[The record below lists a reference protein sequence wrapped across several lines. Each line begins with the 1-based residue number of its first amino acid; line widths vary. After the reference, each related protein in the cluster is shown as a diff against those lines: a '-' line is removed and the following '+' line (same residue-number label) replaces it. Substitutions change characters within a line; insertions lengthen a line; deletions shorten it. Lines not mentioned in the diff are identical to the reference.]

1 MRMQKVRRLFWF
13 TSLAALVLLAS
24 GGTALAAVKLVKGQT
39 IYIPSYAN
47 VISGPPIYMMVP
59 LRANLVTN
67 ISGPPIYMV
76 VPLRANLVIH
86 NTDPSQAITI
96 ARIDEYDTEGKK
108 VSSYLTAPVTLNPL
122 GAMRVV
128 VKKSKK
134 EAEGLGANF
143 IIQWQA
149 EKKVNEPIIECL
161 IIGSLGAQGFSFAT
175 QGRVIKEQAE

>member
-1 MRMQKVRRLFWF
+1 MRMQVMKRLFWF
-13 TSLAALVLLAS
+13 AGLAALGLFFSS
-24 GGTALAAVKLVKGQT
+24 GPALAAVKLVKGQT
-39 IYIPSYAN
+39 VYIPSYSN
-47 VISGPPIYMMVP
+47 VISGPPIYM
-59 LRANLVTN
+59 T
-67 ISGPPIYMV
+67 

-86 NTDPSQAITI
+86 NTDPSQAITV

-108 VSSYLTAPVTLNPL
+108 VSSYLTAPVVLNPM

-128 VKKSKK
+128 VKESKK

-149 EKKVNEPIIECL
+149 EKKVTEPIIECL

-175 QGRVIKEQAE
+175 QGRVTQEQTE

>member
-1 MRMQKVRRLFWF
+1 MLMKKVSWVCFR
-13 TSLAALVLLAS
+13 TMLAALLVVS
-24 GGTALAAVKLVKGQT
+24 WGGVVQGAAKLVKGQT
-39 IYIPSYAN
+39 VYIPSYSN
-47 VISGPPIYMMVP
+47 V
-59 LRANLVTN
+59 

-86 NTDPSQAITI
+86 NTDPSQAISI

-108 VSSYLTAPVTLNPL
+108 VSSYLKAPVTLNPL

-128 VKKSKK
+128 VKESKK

-161 IIGSLGAQGFSFAT
+161 IIGSLGAQGFSFNT
-175 QGRVIKEQAE
+175 QGRIIKEQTE

>member
-1 MRMQKVRRLFWF
+1 MRKVKRWFWF
-13 TSLAALVLLAS
+13 TSLAALVLFFS

-47 VISGPPIYMMVP
+47 VISGPPV
-59 LRANLVTN
+59 
-67 ISGPPIYMV
+67 YMV
-76 VPLRANLVIH
+76 VPLRANLLIH

-96 ARIDEYDTEGKK
+96 ARVDEYDTEGKK
-108 VSSYLTAPVTLNPL
+108 VNSYLKAPITLNPL

-128 VKKSKK
+128 VKESKK

-149 EKKVNEPIIECL
+149 EKQVNEPIIECL
-161 IIGSLGAQGFSFAT
+161 IIGSSGAQGYSFAT
-175 QGRVIKEQAE
+175 QGRIIKEQAE

>member
-1 MRMQKVRRLFWF
+1 MRTKKVSRLFLF
-13 TSLAALVLLAS
+13 TSLTALVLISS
-24 GGTALAAVKLVKGQT
+24 GGTAAAAVKLVKSQT

-47 VISGPPIYMMVP
+47 V
-59 LRANLVTN
+59 

-86 NTDPSQAITI
+86 NTDPSQAITLE
-96 ARIDEYDTEGKK
+96 RIDEYDTVGNK
-108 VSSYLTAPVTLNPL
+108 VSSYLKAPVTLNPL

-128 VKKSKK
+128 VKESKK

-149 EKKVNEPIIECL
+149 EKKVNEPIVECL
-161 IIGSLGAQGFSFAT
+161 IIGSLGAQGFSFTT
-175 QGRVIKEQAE
+175 QGRIIKEQVD

>member
-1 MRMQKVRRLFWF
+1 MRMQVMKRLFWF
-13 TSLAALVLLAS
+13 TGLAAMALFFS
-24 GGTALAAVKLVKGQT
+24 GGPALAGVKLVKGQT
-39 IYIPSYAN
+39 VYIPSYSN
-47 VISGPPIYMMVP
+47 VISGPPIYM
-59 LRANLVTN
+59 T
-67 ISGPPIYMV
+67 

-96 ARIDEYDTEGKK
+96 ARIDEYNTEGQK
-108 VSSYLTAPVTLNPL
+108 VSSYLTAPVSLNPM

-128 VKKSKK
+128 VKESKK

-149 EKKVNEPIIECL
+149 EKKVTEPIIECL

-175 QGRVIKEQAE
+175 QGRVTQEQAE

>member
-13 TSLAALVLLAS
+13 TSLAALVLFSS

-47 VISGPPIYMMVP
+47 VISGPPIYM
-59 LRANLVTN
+59 
-67 ISGPPIYMV
+67 V

-96 ARIDEYDTEGKK
+96 DRIDEYDTEGKK
-108 VSSYLTAPVTLNPL
+108 VSSYLKAPVTLNPL

-128 VKKSKK
+128 VKESKK

-175 QGRVIKEQAE
+175 QGRIIKEQAE

>member
-1 MRMQKVRRLFWF
+1 MRMQNMKRLFWF
-13 TSLAALVLLAS
+13 TGLATMALFFSGGAAL
-24 GGTALAAVKLVKGQT
+24 GAAKLVKGQT
-39 IYIPSYAN
+39 VYIPSYSN
-47 VISGPPIYMMVP
+47 VISGPPIYM
-59 LRANLVTN
+59 T
-67 ISGPPIYMV
+67 

-96 ARIDEYDTEGKK
+96 ARIDEYNTEGQK
-108 VSSYLTAPVTLNPL
+108 VSSYLKAPVSLNPL

-128 VKKSKK
+128 VKESKK

-149 EKKVNEPIIECL
+149 EKKVTEPIIECL

-175 QGRVIKEQAE
+175 QGRVTQEQAE

>member
-1 MRMQKVRRLFWF
+1 MWTQKVKRLVLF
-13 TSLAALVLLAS
+13 TSLVALGLFSSGWTAS
-24 GGTALAAVKLVKGQT
+24 AAVKMVKGQT

-47 VISGPPIYMMVP
+47 V
-59 LRANLVTN
+59 

-86 NTDPSQAITI
+86 NTDPDQPITI
-96 ARIDEYDTEGKK
+96 ARIDEYDTEGQK
-108 VSSYLTAPVTLNPL
+108 VSSYLTAPVILNPM

-128 VKKSKK
+128 VKESKK

-149 EKKVNEPIIECL
+149 EKKVTEPIIECL
-161 IIGSLGAQGFSFAT
+161 IIGSLGAQGFSFT
-175 QGRVIKEQAE
+175 THGRIIKEQGE

>member
-1 MRMQKVRRLFWF
+1 MWTQKVKRLVLF
-13 TSLAALVLLAS
+13 TSLVALGLFSSGWTAS
-24 GGTALAAVKLVKGQT
+24 AAVNMVKGQT

-47 VISGPPIYMMVP
+47 V
-59 LRANLVTN
+59 

-86 NTDPSQAITI
+86 NTDPDQPITI
-96 ARIDEYDTEGKK
+96 ARIDEYDTEGQK
-108 VSSYLTAPVTLNPL
+108 VSSYLTAPVILNPM

-128 VKKSKK
+128 VKESKK

-149 EKKVNEPIIECL
+149 EKKVTEPIIECL
-161 IIGSLGAQGFSFAT
+161 IIGSLGAQGFSFTT
-175 QGRVIKEQAE
+175 QGRIIQEQE

>member
-13 TSLAALVLLAS
+13 ASLATLVLFLS
-24 GGTALAAVKLVKGQT
+24 GGAASAAVKLIKGQT
-39 IYIPSYAN
+39 VYIPSYSN
-47 VISGPPIYMMVP
+47 VISGPPIYMTVP
-59 LRANLVTN
+59 LRT
-67 ISGPPIYMV
+67 
-76 VPLRANLVIH
+76 NLVIH
-86 NTDPSQAITI
+86 NTDPAQAITI
-96 ARIDEYDTEGKK
+96 ARIDEYNTEGQK
-108 VSSYLTAPVTLNPL
+108 VGSYLKAPVSLNPL

-128 VKKSKK
+128 VKESKK

-175 QGRVIKEQAE
+175 QGRIIKEQAE

>member
-1 MRMQKVRRLFWF
+1 MRIQKVRRLFWF
-13 TSLAALVLLAS
+13 TSLAALVLFSS

-47 VISGPPIYMMVP
+47 VISGPPIYM
-59 LRANLVTN
+59 
-67 ISGPPIYMV
+67 V

-86 NTDPSQAITI
+86 NTDPDQPISI
-96 ARIDEYDTEGKK
+96 ARIDEYNTEGKK
-108 VSSYLTAPVTLNPL
+108 VSSYLTAPVVLNPM

-128 VKKSKK
+128 VKESKK

-175 QGRVIKEQAE
+175 QGRIIKEQAE

>member
-1 MRMQKVRRLFWF
+1 MVTRVFFRTM
-13 TSLAALVLLAS
+13 LAALMLVSWGGSALGAAKLL
-24 GGTALAAVKLVKGQT
+24 KGQT
-39 IYIPSYAN
+39 VYIPSYSN
-47 VISGPPIYMMVP
+47 V
-59 LRANLVTN
+59 

-86 NTDPSQAITI
+86 NTDPSLPITI

-108 VSSYLTAPVTLNPL
+108 VSSYLKAPVTLNPL

-128 VKKSKK
+128 VKESKK

-149 EKKVNEPIIECL
+149 EKRVNEPIIECL
-161 IIGSLGAQGFSFAT
+161 IIGSLGAQGFSFVT
-175 QGRVIKEQAE
+175 QGRIIKEQTE

>member
-1 MRMQKVRRLFWF
+1 MRMQVMKRLFGF
-13 TSLAALVLLAS
+13 AGLAAMMLFFSGAPAS
-24 GGTALAAVKLVKGQT
+24 AAVKLVKSQT

-47 VISGPPIYMMVP
+47 V
-59 LRANLVTN
+59 

-86 NTDPSQAITI
+86 NTDPSQAITV
-96 ARIDEYDTEGKK
+96 ACIDEYDTEGKK
-108 VSSYLTAPVTLNPL
+108 VSSYLTAPVVLNPM

-128 VKKSKK
+128 VKESKK

-149 EKKVNEPIIECL
+149 EKKVTEPIIECL
-161 IIGSLGAQGFSFAT
+161 IIGSLGAQGFSFTT
-175 QGRVIKEQAE
+175 QGRVTQEQTE

>member
-1 MRMQKVRRLFWF
+1 MVTRVFFRTM
-13 TSLAALVLLAS
+13 LATLMLVSWGGSALGAAKLL
-24 GGTALAAVKLVKGQT
+24 KGQT
-39 IYIPSYAN
+39 VYIPSYSN
-47 VISGPPIYMMVP
+47 V
-59 LRANLVTN
+59 

-86 NTDPSQAITI
+86 NTDPSLPITI

-108 VSSYLTAPVTLNPL
+108 VSSYLKAPVTLNPL

-128 VKKSKK
+128 VKESKK

-149 EKKVNEPIIECL
+149 EKRVNEPIIECL
-161 IIGSLGAQGFSFAT
+161 IIGSLGAQGFSFVT
-175 QGRVIKEQAE
+175 QGRIIKEQTE

>member
-1 MRMQKVRRLFWF
+1 M
-13 TSLAALVLLAS
+13 LATLLVVNLGGLAS
-24 GGTALAAVKLVKGQT
+24 GAAKLVKGQT
-39 IYIPSYAN
+39 VYIPSYSN
-47 VISGPPIYMMVP
+47 V
-59 LRANLVTN
+59 

-86 NTDPSQAITI
+86 NTDPAQSITVVK
-96 ARIDEYDTEGKK
+96 IDEYNTEGQK
-108 VSSYLTAPVTLNPL
+108 VSSYLTAPVSLNPL

-128 VKKSKK
+128 VKESKK

-149 EKKVNEPIIECL
+149 EKQVNEPIIECL

-175 QGRVIKEQAE
+175 QGRIIQEQTE

>member
-1 MRMQKVRRLFWF
+1 MWMQKVKRRFLFA
-13 TSLAALVLLAS
+13 SLAALVLLAS
-24 GGTALAAVKLVKGQT
+24 GVTAAAAVKLVKGQT
-39 IYIPSYAN
+39 IYIPSYGN
-47 VISGPPIYMMVP
+47 V
-59 LRANLVTN
+59 

-86 NTDPSQAITI
+86 NTDPSQSITVE
-96 ARIDEYDTEGKK
+96 RIDEYDTEGKK
-108 VSSYLTAPVTLNPL
+108 VSNYLTAPVTLNPL

-128 VKKSKK
+128 VKESKK

-161 IIGSLGAQGFSFAT
+161 IIGSSGAQGYSFAT
-175 QGRVIKEQAE
+175 QGRIIKEQAE